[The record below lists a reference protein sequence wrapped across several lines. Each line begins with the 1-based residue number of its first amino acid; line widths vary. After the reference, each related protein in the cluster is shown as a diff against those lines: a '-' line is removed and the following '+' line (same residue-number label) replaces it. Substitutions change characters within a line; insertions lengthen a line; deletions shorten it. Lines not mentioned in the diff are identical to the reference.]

1 MRDQMMPPRFLCS
14 ATLISAGGVIAAL
27 GGCSGSPAPIPQSQL
42 SASAHNV
49 RQGVDRAWAA
59 AGLGPQNLIYVSN
72 SDGLVNVYHYWQ
84 RTLVGVLTDFKQP
97 MGMCVDNEQ
106 NVYITDYGAE
116 TIVEY
121 PHGGTT
127 PIQTINDARTA
138 RITAPL
144 RYSRRQ
150 LQRAWKE
157 LILQR
162 IRQPRDLQ
170 AR

>member
-127 PIQTINDARTA
+127 PIQTINDAPYGPYNCSVDPTTGDLA
-138 RITAPL
+138 IAN
-144 RYSRRQ
+144 YS
-150 LQRAWKE
+150 E
-157 LILQR
+157 
-162 IRQPRDLQ
+162 PGENSYYSEYGN
-170 AR
+170 